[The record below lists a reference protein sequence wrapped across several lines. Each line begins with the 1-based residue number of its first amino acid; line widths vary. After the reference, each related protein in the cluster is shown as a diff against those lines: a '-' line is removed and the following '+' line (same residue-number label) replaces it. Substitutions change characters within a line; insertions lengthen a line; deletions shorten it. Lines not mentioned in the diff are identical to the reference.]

1 MKPTMPTNFDREAAS
16 PVRGFARLP
25 IGAGSIP
32 HAVSLFLLL
41 AITGCQTS
49 SVPTA
54 TVDPAPVLAGQ
65 AKKDKDVLAGADEID
80 KVAPKAKVHTN
91 AQRAAV
97 AAAPASQ
104 VSSLVAEYEAK
115 ANADAERIADL
126 SKTIEKLKDA
136 EQKKQVAICRWA
148 GFALLALAAVLVYAK
163 LPPFAIASAVGGF
176 LSLGL
181 AQLLSQPWFTTA
193 LNISLG
199 VVAVASLAAAW
210 QAYRRHLATEEKAE
224 THDRYKAAFHRLV
237 PAMDSAL
244 KSLSPADSETVQS
257 VLARAM
263 DEDHKKLVKE
273 IRVSL

>member
-1 MKPTMPTNFDREAAS
+1 MKRTLTLLCLLALTGCRTAPVNTPAVVSAPVIASQEGKDKAIITEAAKIDAIA
-16 PVRGFARLP
+16 PA
-25 IGAGSIP
+25 AKP
-32 HAVSLFLLL
+32 H
-41 AITGCQTS
+41 T
-49 SVPTA
+49 
-54 TVDPAPVLAGQ
+54 D
-65 AKKDKDVLAGADEID
+65 
-80 KVAPKAKVHTN
+80 

-104 VSSLVAEYEAK
+104 VASLVAEYEAK
-115 ANADAERIADL
+115 AKADADHIRDL
-126 SKTIEKLKDA
+126 TKMIDELKDA

-148 GFALLALAAVLVYAK
+148 GFAMLALAAVFVYAK
-163 LPPFAIASAVGGF
+163 LTPFAIASGVGGF
-176 LSLGL
+176 LALGL

-210 QAYRRHLATEEKAE
+210 QAYRRHLANEEKSE

-244 KSLSPADSETVQS
+244 ESLSPADRETVQS